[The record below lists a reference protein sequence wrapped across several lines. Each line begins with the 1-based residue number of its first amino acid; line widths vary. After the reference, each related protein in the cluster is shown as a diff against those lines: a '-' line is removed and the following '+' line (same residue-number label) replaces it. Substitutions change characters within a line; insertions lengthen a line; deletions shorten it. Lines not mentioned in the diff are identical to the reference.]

1 MTTRLQQTTAIR
13 LSSNVFIIIAA
24 CIVISVNDIYTYYT
38 TLFVQMITL
47 RKPDLFIWYSVYYLF
62 KQKSKMTQS
71 IAMLSDVSKKKTFWF
86 QRCAFT
92 FTYGLEASR
101 EGSEVFLSIALG
113 QGIVLIKLSQHVFYN
128 DKQLVLLQT
137 NDFPYNFMLVIKT

>member
-1 MTTRLQQTTAIR
+1 MTIRLQQTTAIR
-13 LSSNVFIIIAA
+13 LSSNVFITIAA
-24 CIVISVNDIYTYYT
+24 YTVISVNYIHTFYTAP
-38 TLFVQMITL
+38 FVEMITL

-71 IAMLSDVSKKKTFWF
+71 IAMLNDVSKKKSFWF

-92 FTYGLEASR
+92 FTYGLEAAR
-101 EGSEVFLSIALG
+101 EGSEVFLSIDLG

-128 DKQLVLLQT
+128 DKQLVHLQT
-137 NDFPYNFMLVIKT
+137 NDFP